1 MSIDPAHPSAPAPI
15 ALFDSGIGGL
25 TVLQAVRRR
34 LPAESL
40 LYLADTLHMPYGEK
54 SADWIVARSL
64 ALCEL
69 LLARG
74 AKAIVVACNTATSA
88 AAVTLRQRFAVPIIA
103 LEPAIKPAAAL
114 TRSGVIG
121 VLATPAT
128 AEGTR
133 LAGLIAQHAQGHR
146 VLVQPC
152 PGLVEAIES
161 NQSRA
166 LIRAL
171 LAERIAPLLDAG
183 IDTLVLGCTHYPLVA
198 EEIRALVGPDVVL
211 LDTAE
216 AVARE
221 LERRLSQER
230 LLRVDARDSG
240 ELALHTSGDPLRLQQ
255 QLRHWMADLGD
266 AMVVESA
273 SLDLPADRSP
283 ITRSL

>member
-1 MSIDPAHPSAPAPI
+1 MPTDPSSSSLSVQAPI

-54 SADWIVARSL
+54 SVDWIVARAL
-64 ALCEL
+64 TLCEL
-69 LLARG
+69 LLAQG

-88 AAVTLRQRFAVPIIA
+88 AAVLLRERFTVPIIA

-128 AEGTR
+128 AAGAR
-133 LAGLIAQHAQGHR
+133 LTGLIAAHAQGCR

-152 PGLVEAIES
+152 PGLVEAIEA

-166 LIRAL
+166 VIRAL
-171 LAERIAPLLDAG
+171 LAERIAPLLAAG
-183 IDTLVLGCTHYPLVA
+183 IDTLVLGCTHYPLVT
-198 EEIRALVGPDVVL
+198 EEIRALVGPDLAL

-221 LERRLSQER
+221 LERRLALAR
-230 LLRVDARDSG
+230 LLVDG
-240 ELALHTSGDPLRLQQ
+240 EGRGALALHTSGDPQWLQQ

-266 AMVVESA
+266 ARVA
-273 SLDLPADRSP
+273 SLPHDLSADRSP
-283 ITRSL
+283 ISHSL

>member
-1 MSIDPAHPSAPAPI
+1 
-15 ALFDSGIGGL
+15 
-25 TVLQAVRRR
+25 
-34 LPAESL
+34 
-40 LYLADTLHMPYGEK
+40 
-54 SADWIVARSL
+54 
-64 ALCEL
+64 
-69 LLARG
+69 
-74 AKAIVVACNTATSA
+74 
-88 AAVTLRQRFAVPIIA
+88 
-103 LEPAIKPAAAL
+103 
-114 TRSGVIG
+114 
-121 VLATPAT
+121 
-128 AEGTR
+128 
-133 LAGLIAQHAQGHR
+133 

-240 ELALHTSGDPLRLQQ
+240 ELALHTSGDPLRFAAAVAALDG
-255 QLRHWMADLGD
+255 RSGRCHGCE
-266 AMVVESA
+266 ESA